1 MLDGLRIQ
9 GHRFFAEGSE
19 MPAKIMDLP
28 FLNYASSKRGFERES
43 EIVSDENMLTE
54 FKYGKPFLQ

>member
-1 MLDGLRIQ
+1 M
-9 GHRFFAEGSE
+9 FALGSE

-28 FLNYASSKRGFERES
+28 FLNYENSARGFERAS

-54 FKYGKPFLQ
+54 FKYGKSFFH